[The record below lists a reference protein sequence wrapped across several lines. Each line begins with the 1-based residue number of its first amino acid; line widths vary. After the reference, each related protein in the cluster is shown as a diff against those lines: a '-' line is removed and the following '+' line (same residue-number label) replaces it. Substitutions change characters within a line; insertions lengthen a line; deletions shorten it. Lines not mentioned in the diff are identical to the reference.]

1 MGETQRRP
9 LGFPYFRTGQTGG
22 TIRRPGPLAVV
33 IAGLGFSVFA
43 LATALWGSPTMGAT
57 SENPGGVVLRV
68 EPGSFAWQMGIRAGQ
83 VVVSLESSDSPDGGA
98 ITTGAPDSQIRS
110 SSAAVE
116 DAVRATLPAAMAA
129 TAFGLLAILA
139 IAWHS
144 RRAEALA
151 SLAVVLAAL
160 PLSIGSEAPIST
172 VARLAA
178 VAFPT
183 LWLAKHSPL
192 LYWRTVIGGAA
203 VAIAV
208 AWFVAWAAVPSV
220 FDALETARA
229 GAVAVS
235 GGLVIGLQ
243 FDRRAI
249 AERLRMA
256 GGLRTLDVAILA
268 TAGALAVGLHSVVG
282 APPILT
288 AGILGLGLLLYPRWR
303 RKFAV
308 AIDRMLVADL
318 RERLTLA
325 ASEAERGR
333 LARDLHDV
341 PLQELAGVIRRLDLV
356 PDARAENTALR
367 QIADK
372 LRSIATELRPP
383 ILDDLGLAPAL
394 DALVAHA
401 AGEADP
407 FEVGVAVRDETGS
420 GQNGRPPPE
429 VEIAIYRIVQEALAN
444 AIRHSGGKR
453 AKVSGTVAVGR
464 IVLTVSDDG
473 MGLAD
478 TSLERGTRSGRL
490 GVASMRN
497 RAESV
502 GAALAFEPSAEGGLA
517 VKVSWTQ

>member
-1 MGETQRRP
+1 M
-9 LGFPYFRTGQTGG
+9 LFR
-22 TIRRPGPLAVV
+22 
-33 IAGLGFSVFA
+33 S
-43 LATALWGSPTMGAT
+43 
-57 SENPGGVVLRV
+57 
-68 EPGSFAWQMGIRAGQ
+68 
-83 VVVSLESSDSPDGGA
+83 
-98 ITTGAPDSQIRS
+98 
-110 SSAAVE
+110 
-116 DAVRATLPAAMAA
+116 
-129 TAFGLLAILA
+129 
-139 IAWHS
+139 
-144 RRAEALA
+144 
-151 SLAVVLAAL
+151 
-160 PLSIGSEAPIST
+160 
-172 VARLAA
+172 
-178 VAFPT
+178 
-183 LWLAKHSPL
+183 
-192 LYWRTVIGGAA
+192 
-203 VAIAV
+203 
-208 AWFVAWAAVPSV
+208 
-220 FDALETARA
+220 
-229 GAVAVS
+229 
-235 GGLVIGLQ
+235 
-243 FDRRAI
+243 
-249 AERLRMA
+249 
-256 GGLRTLDVAILA
+256 
-268 TAGALAVGLHSVVG
+268 
-282 APPILT
+282 
-288 AGILGLGLLLYPRWR
+288 
-303 RKFAV
+303 
-308 AIDRMLVADL
+308 
-318 RERLTLA
+318 
-325 ASEAERGR
+325 
-333 LARDLHDV
+333 V